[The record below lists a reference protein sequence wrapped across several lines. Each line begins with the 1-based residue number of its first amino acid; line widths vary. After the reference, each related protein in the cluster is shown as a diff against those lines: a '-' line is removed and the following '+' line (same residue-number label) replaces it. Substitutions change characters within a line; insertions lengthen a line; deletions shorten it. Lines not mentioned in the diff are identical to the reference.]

1 MSGREL
7 LEGMSYV
14 DERFVDEAETQT
26 IQKRVINPWMRLLP
40 VAVCLCILLVG
51 VVSIWDMMPFNAKS
65 ESEAGDQESMQEISD
80 GSDTAMGGD
89 PQSWLY
95 QTQYIRTDGGNESS
109 QYPSY
114 VIIHSRDELKQY
126 YDNNKQIYDLE
137 HHEQVYSDTTIGF
150 LDAIEQYDDAFFADR
165 DLIILVLEEGSG
177 SIRHEVNGIR
187 PYYDNT
193 WQLTVRRIT
202 PEVCTDDMALWHLL
216 IEVQKNLIAE
226 DETIVVDVFD

>member
-26 IQKRVINPWMRLLP
+26 IKKRVINPWMRLLP
-40 VAVCLCILLVG
+40 VAACLCILLVG

-65 ESEAGDQESMQEISD
+65 ESEAVDQESMQEISD

-95 QTQYIRTDGGNESS
+95 QIQYIRTDGGNESS

-114 VIIHSRDELKQY
+114 VIIHSRDELEQY
-126 YDNNKQIYDLE
+126 YDNYKEIYDLE

-202 PEVCTDDMALWHLL
+202 PEVCTDDMAQWHLL
-216 IEVQKNLIAE
+216 IEIQKNLIAE

>member
-1 MSGREL
+1 MSGKEL

-14 DERFVDEAETQT
+14 DDRFVDEAEHQT
-26 IQKRVINPWMRLLP
+26 IKKRSLSPWMKLLP
-40 VAVCLCILLVG
+40 VAACLCILLVG
-51 VVSIWDMMPFNAKS
+51 VVSIWDMMPFDAKS
-65 ESEAGDQESMQEISD
+65 ESVAGDQESMQEISD

-95 QTQYIRTDGGNESS
+95 QTQYVRTDGGDESS

-114 VIIHSRDELKQY
+114 VIIHSRAELEQY
-126 YDNNKQIYDLE
+126 YEDNKMAYDLE

-150 LDAIEQYDDAFFADR
+150 LDAIEQYDDAFFADW

-202 PEVCTDDMALWHLL
+202 PEVCTDDMSQWHLL

-226 DETIVVDVFD
+226 DETIIVDVFD

>member
-1 MSGREL
+1 MSGKEL

-14 DERFVDEAETQT
+14 DERFVDEAEHLT
-26 IQKRVINPWMRLLP
+26 IKKRSISPWMKLLP
-40 VAVCLCILLVG
+40 VAACLCILLVG
-51 VVSIWDMMPFNAKS
+51 AVSIWDMMPFNAKS
-65 ESEAGDQESMQEISD
+65 ESAAGDQESMQEISD

-95 QTQYIRTDGGNESS
+95 QTQYIRTDVCDEST

-114 VIIHSRDELKQY
+114 FVIRSREELEQY
-126 YDNNKQIYDLE
+126 YEDNKTVYDLE
-137 HHEQVYSDTTIGF
+137 HHDQVYSDTTIGF
-150 LDAIEQYDDAFFADR
+150 LDAIELYDDAFFTDR

-202 PEVCTDDMALWHLL
+202 PEVCTDDMAQWHLL
-216 IEVQKNLIAE
+216 IEVQKDLISE
-226 DETIVVDVFD
+226 DESIVLDVFD

>member
-14 DERFVDEAETQT
+14 DERFVHEAETQT
-26 IQKRVINPWMRLLP
+26 IQKRVISPWMRLLP
-40 VAVCLCILLVG
+40 VAACLCILLVG
-51 VVSIWDMMPFNAKS
+51 VVSIWDMMPFDAKS
-65 ESEAGDQESMQEISD
+65 ESTAGDQESMQEISD

-95 QTQYIRTDGGNESS
+95 QTQYIRTDGGEEGVV
-109 QYPSY
+109 YPSY
-114 VIIHSRDELKQY
+114 IIIRSRAELEQY
-126 YDNNKQIYDLE
+126 YEDNKSVYDLE
-137 HHEQVYSDTTIGF
+137 HHELIFSDTTIGF

-187 PYYDNT
+187 PYFDNS

-202 PEVCTDDMALWHLL
+202 PEAGTCDMAQWHLL
-216 IEVQKNLIAE
+216 IEVQKDLIAA
-226 DETIVVDVFD
+226 DESIVVDVFD